1 ADVEIAKVCGPGDAV
16 ASRDGDFFAY
26 QQVQTI
32 WRVVGFGA
40 RANVHCYHVQEVL
53 LSLGLTRDQLTALC
67 VVTGNDYNKNISTL
81 GICTNYE
88 LIKDITAGQDVAAIV
103 SDYLGL
109 ESVMLKNAALTTFD
123 DSLRVFIGLT
133 QTPITTP
140 GGQQTDSSDHYH
152 RLLKEF
158 DDARLQLKERQK
170 TMAAEKRHQK
180 LRHNSIPNTSNHSSI
195 DPPITEHRPR
205 YSFKT
210 RQTAK
215 LHERP
220 QTLLQYKWKESK
232 SLVPDQIPAAPVQDI
247 PDMAAKRRKMIEG
260 RRTDKLT
267 ATSNKK
273 MILTALEY
281 EHPFAVLRLGLLEG
295 NVKKALPNQP
305 DAAQEM
311 VGCLRAAVCDA
322 WSIKRRCQEIISIYL
337 AKVSSFSVVSEKDR
351 QILDQLCPRLTKDD
365 FKQPGD
371 GTVDESSN
379 KDAGTGDSADKNA
392 NFLHSFMSALHS
404 GNRPGSKALLLV
416 ERLRDKEFEGIL
428 QPFEIGLPGTV
439 NQNDDRFPASSLTRS
454 VSGQMYVELKKHFK
468 HGTVNLY
475 HKLEVIQKRDPSSP
489 TVPINYN
496 LSAVENFW
504 RLNKLLHNPW
514 KPFPLSSVE
523 VGFVTFTEYELGGF
537 FFNSRYPCLRTKL
550 RQDMKEAFPRTPEES
565 LNKTTLVEDHLPK
578 TRFGHLTEMLVA
590 KVGSDGL
597 TRRQRDRAG
606 LEAAIDNLS
615 LDDIKRHINE
625 LREEDFDPR
634 AYKGKG
640 YIMRGSI
647 KTDGHELQ
655 LLVHKK
661 KELLGVRYKRF
672 PDDRLPNRLLST
684 MGGADYYLTEVRNV
698 FKSAQ
703 DVQDLLGCS
712 PDQVRQEV
720 TVLGIDLGQAFVV
733 GASAVR
739 PGPPIQ
745 RRNNSNDG
753 QKRKRGRKGKRGGK
767 LRHKQTHKRGKR
779 RRSITKEQAT
789 EVDKGLPLEM
799 YYNLAVKQKAVY
811 QPTLKHRRWMEGE
824 KRKDLNMPE
833 DLLAANVQVGPGE
846 EATTTATMT
855 ATTTTPTTTAH
866 SPLRSIS
873 DIESSLPPLR
883 GEDTDVNKYLDHL
896 HKYEKQLNNFYNSYD
911 GKASLKKNKWF
922 SKRAREREYWLIAD
936 RLLEMVDGCMG
947 ARRHDKNKV
956 VIGIGLGEFSGVNKL
971 SSLHGTFETYFIQK
985 VRALGYLV
993 VGVNEF
999 YSSKKCPT
1007 CHKFVAQTESIR
1019 RLWCDNC
1026 KKPMH
1031 RDVMAGHN
1039 MCNAILGHLEDQ
1051 QRPLYLQPVTADG
1064 LYPWMQQ
1071 GEKEEPSNKAPTNQ
1085 TPETPKTK
1093 SAGKKRKTPSDGADT
1108 VKETPKKKSAGK
1120 KRKAPSDDTDS

>member
-1 ADVEIAKVCGPGDAV
+1 MGIQGLWSWLKKKKIEPTPGLQFKLETAKTIHLDLLGAFFSTIVHAYSNNKADVANVILESVIAKIGNKSNLVIYIDGQQCQEKLATQNSRQMARVKAQQQAQTALDVFCERTTNGQRIKKQHFAKVRKPLRGCYRWSSEEKKACSVFLRSRGWSVIDCPAEADVEIAKVCGPGDAV

-305 DAAQEM
+305 DAAQEV

-720 TVLGIDLGQAFVV
+720 TVLGID
-733 GASAVR
+733 
-739 PGPPIQ
+739 
-745 RRNNSNDG
+745 
-753 QKRKRGRKGKRGGK
+753 
-767 LRHKQTHKRGKR
+767 H
-779 RRSITKEQAT
+779 
-789 EVDKGLPLEM
+789 
-799 YYNLAVKQKAVY
+799 
-811 QPTLKHRRWMEGE
+811 LKC
-824 KRKDLNMPE
+824 
-833 DLLAANVQVGPGE
+833 
-846 EATTTATMT
+846 TTTLLL
-855 ATTTTPTTTAH
+855 
-866 SPLRSIS
+866 SRRLFIS
-873 DIESSLPPLR
+873 LL
-883 GEDTDVNKYLDHL
+883 YL
-896 HKYEKQLNNFYNSYD
+896 F
-911 GKASLKKNKWF
+911 
-922 SKRAREREYWLIAD
+922 
-936 RLLEMVDGCMG
+936 C
-947 ARRHDKNKV
+947 
-956 VIGIGLGEFSGVNKL
+956 GV
-971 SSLHGTFETYFIQK
+971 
-985 VRALGYLV
+985 
-993 VGVNEF
+993 F
-999 YSSKKCPT
+999 YSRCE
-1007 CHKFVAQTESIR
+1007 H
-1019 RLWCDNC
+1019 W
-1026 KKPMH
+1026 
-1031 RDVMAGHN
+1031 
-1039 MCNAILGHLEDQ
+1039 AI
-1051 QRPLYLQPVTADG
+1051 
-1064 LYPWMQQ
+1064 
-1071 GEKEEPSNKAPTNQ
+1071 S
-1085 TPETPKTK
+1085 
-1093 SAGKKRKTPSDGADT
+1093 S
-1108 VKETPKKKSAGK
+1108 
-1120 KRKAPSDDTDS
+1120 